1 VTTTA
6 SPRYFD
12 RTAAGQAL
20 AHGLSHLA
28 SRHPLVVGIPRGGVV
43 VAAEVARALGADLDV
58 CVARKLRA
66 PGAPELAV
74 GAMTCDGA
82 RVLNQDVIF
91 AMGVGDEWLRM
102 ESRRQHEEALRQER
116 QLRGGRP
123 PMAVAKRVVALVDD
137 GLATGATT
145 RAAIRSLRVRGAE
158 RVVLAIPVA
167 AEESYRQLRQEAD
180 EVVCPSVLH
189 DFGSVAAHYVHYE
202 PIEDS
207 ELIALLEGMS
217 RPAHP

>member
-1 VTTTA
+1 MSTTDA
-6 SPRYFD
+6 PRYFD

-28 SRHPLVVGIPRGGVV
+28 SQHPLVVGIPRGGVI

-82 RVLNQDVIF
+82 QVLNQDIVF
-91 AMGVGDEWLRM
+91 AMGVSDEWIRR
-102 ESRRQHEEALRQER
+102 ESSHQHEEALRQER
-116 QLRGGRP
+116 QLRGGQP
-123 PMAVAKRVVALVDD
+123 PMAVAKRLIILVDD
-137 GLATGATT
+137 GLATGTT
-145 RAAIRSLRVRGAE
+145 VRAVVRSLRARGAG
-158 RVVLAIPVA
+158 RIVVAIPVA
-167 AEESYRQLRQEAD
+167 AEESFWQMRQEAD

-189 DFGSVAAHYVHYE
+189 NFGSVGAHYVHSG
-202 PIEDS
+202 PIDDS
-207 ELIALLEGMS
+207 ELMALLEGLS

>member
-1 VTTTA
+1 MTTTA

-28 SRHPLVVGIPRGGVV
+28 TRHPLVVGIPRGGVV

-91 AMGVGDEWLRM
+91 AMGVSDEWIRM
-102 ESRRQHEEALRQER
+102 ECRRQHEEALRQER
-116 QLRGGRP
+116 QLRGGQP
-123 PMAVAKRVVALVDD
+123 ALAVAKRVIVLVDD
-137 GLATGATT
+137 GLATGATA
-145 RAAIRSLRVRGAE
+145 RAAVRSLRARGAD

-167 AEESYRQLRQEAD
+167 AEESFRQLRQEAD
-180 EVVCPSVLH
+180 EIVCPSVLH
-189 DFGSVAAHYVHYE
+189 DFGSVGAHYVHFE
-202 PIEDS
+202 PINDP
-207 ELIALLEGMS
+207 ELIALLEGTS

>member
-1 VTTTA
+1 MSTTA

-12 RTAAGQAL
+12 RTAAGEAL

-66 PGAPELAV
+66 PGAPELAI

-82 RVLNQDVIF
+82 RVLNRDVVF
-91 AMGVGDEWLRM
+91 AMGVSDPWIRM
-102 ESRRQHEEALRQER
+102 ESRRQHEEALREER
-116 QLRGGRP
+116 QLRGGQP
-123 PMAVAKRVVALVDD
+123 AMAVARRLIVLVDD
-137 GLATGATT
+137 GLATGATA
-145 RAAIRSLRVRGAE
+145 RAALRSLRARGAE

-167 AEESYRQLRQEAD
+167 AEESFRQLRQEAD
-180 EVVCPSVLH
+180 EIVCPSVLH
-189 DFGSVAAHYVHYE
+189 DFGSVGAHYARFE
-202 PIEDS
+202 PIDDS
-207 ELIALLEGMS
+207 ELIALLEGMP

>member
-1 VTTTA
+1 MTSPA

-20 AHGLSHLA
+20 APGLSHLA
-28 SRHPLVVGIPRGGVV
+28 SRHPLVVGIPQGGVV
-43 VAAEVARALGADLDV
+43 VAVEVARALGADLDV

-66 PGAPELAV
+66 PGAPELAI

-82 RVLNQDVIF
+82 RVLNRDVIL
-91 AMGVGDEWLRM
+91 AMSVSDEWIGM

-116 QLRGGRP
+116 ELRGGQP
-123 PMAVAKRVVALVDD
+123 PMAVARRVIVLVDD
-137 GLATGATT
+137 GLATGATA
-145 RAAIRSLRVRGAE
+145 RAALRSLRARGAE

-167 AEESYRQLRQEAD
+167 AEESFRQVRQEAD

-189 DFGSVAAHYVHYE
+189 NFGSVGAHYARIE
-202 PIEDS
+202 PIADS
-207 ELIALLEGMS
+207 ELTALLEGMS
-217 RPAHP
+217 HPAHP